1 MIYIFSSPLDESTSD
16 VIEWLGHFNKK
27 HKRIND
33 ILNNDNG
40 LTLIIPNDVNLEN
53 AINSDDS
60 VWYRKMG
67 HFGILNQPEITDYFK
82 DETERL
88 TEYINS
94 VCKSKNIIGSFY
106 HNTNKLKILN
116 QALKHGIR
124 IPETIITNSKKQ
136 LIKFHQKW
144 GEIIIKPISEVIAI
158 EKNKKNF
165 GTYATLVNGSL
176 IKKLPESFRATQ
188 FQRYIEKEYEL
199 RIFYLKSR
207 LYPMAIFSQNNKRTA
222 VDFRKYDSKRP
233 NRTIPCKLPNQL
245 EAKLINFLK
254 EEKLEAS
261 SVDMVKC
268 KNDGEYYFLEVN
280 PWGQYGMV
288 SLPCNYYLDKR
299 IAEAL

>member
-16 VIEWLGHFNKK
+16 VIEWLGHFNEEK

-67 HFGILNQPEITDYFK
+67 HFGILNQPGITDYFK

-124 IPETIITNSKKQ
+124 IPETIITNSKKKLEQ
-136 LIKFHQKW
+136 FHRKW
-144 GEIIIKPISEVIAI
+144 GKIVYFTIKAW
-158 EKNKKNF
+158 
-165 GTYATLVNGSL
+165 NG
-176 IKKLPESFRATQ
+176 K
-188 FQRYIEKEYEL
+188 
-199 RIFYLKSR
+199 
-207 LYPMAIFSQNNKRTA
+207 
-222 VDFRKYDSKRP
+222 
-233 NRTIPCKLPNQL
+233 
-245 EAKLINFLK
+245 
-254 EEKLEAS
+254 
-261 SVDMVKC
+261 
-268 KNDGEYYFLEVN
+268 G
-280 PWGQYGMV
+280 
-288 SLPCNYYLDKR
+288 
-299 IAEAL
+299 